1 MGTSSTGALVAPGI
15 RNRIH
20 SAIERWYRELRQR
33 EGQLFL
39 VLSLFIGAAVGA
51 IVVAF
56 IVLTQNLGGYMYPSG
71 GMGLRRLFV
80 PVLGSLVT
88 GFLMSRYFPYARG
101 SGIPQTKVA
110 LFLQGGRIT
119 LKTVL
124 GRFFLSA
131 TALASGLSLG
141 REGPSVQIGA
151 GLSSVLGRRLG
162 LGHDRI
168 KELIPVGA
176 SAALAAAFN
185 TPIAAVLFSLEE
197 IMGDLHAPLL
207 GSVVLSSATS
217 WVVLHLFLG
226 DEPLFHVP
234 SYQLVHPS
242 EFIAYACL
250 GVLGGF
256 SSVAFVKLT
265 LYLRM
270 RLRELPPWSRWCQ
283 PAIGGITVG
292 ILGFFVPQVLG
303 VGYDFVGQVLSG
315 NLVFTTVALLIVL
328 KLVATAVCYATGNTG
343 GIFGPSLFIGAMLG
357 GTVGSV
363 VHHWFPLGTATPG
376 AYALVGMGA
385 VFAGII
391 RTPLTSVFMIFE
403 LTRDYSIVVP
413 LMIANLTSF
422 YISYHFQHSPIYD
435 ALNEQDGIHLPSA
448 EESRQRYSKTVAH
461 FMRDAPPFVGPDT
474 SLVNLPPV
482 PAVGLYLVGD
492 DNKLAGMLRASD
504 INLAAEVPGQVV
516 SDLMLPG
523 PLDAESAD
531 LELFPH
537 VHSDQ
542 AMEVALDR
550 MSGAKIAMLPVL
562 DRANVRCVRGVVLAD
577 DILRSYGF
585 PILRP
590 SGDEEWPAKIK
601 SEI

>member
-1 MGTSSTGALVAPGI
+1 MGTSSTGALAEPGI
-15 RNRIH
+15 RGRIRA
-20 SAIERWYRELRQR
+20 AIERWYRELRQR

-56 IVLTQNLGGYMYPSG
+56 IVLTQDLGRYMYPSG

-80 PVLGSLVT
+80 PILGSLFT

-110 LFLQGGRIT
+110 LFLQGGRIS
-119 LKTVL
+119 LKTVV

-151 GLSSVLGRRLG
+151 GLASVLGRRLG
-162 LGHDRI
+162 LGHERI
-168 KELIPVGA
+168 KQLVPVGA
-176 SAALAAAFN
+176 AAALAAAFN

-207 GSVVLSSATS
+207 GSVVLSAATS

-234 SYQLVHPS
+234 AYQLTGPS
-242 EFIAYACL
+242 EFIAYAVL
-250 GVLGGF
+250 GVAGGF

-265 LYLRM
+265 LYI
-270 RLRELPPWSRWCQ
+270 RLRLRKLPPWSRWCQ
-283 PAIGGITVG
+283 PAIGGVAVG
-292 ILGFFVPQVLG
+292 ILGFFMPQVLG
-303 VGYDFVGQVLSG
+303 VGYNFVGQVLSG
-315 NLVFTTVALLIVL
+315 DFLLRTVALLIVL

-343 GIFGPSLFIGAMLG
+343 GIFGPSLFIGAVLG
-357 GTVGSV
+357 GTIGSI
-363 VHHWFPLGTATPG
+363 VHYWFPLETGTPG

-422 YISYHFQHSPIYD
+422 YISYRLQRRPIYD
-435 ALNEQDGIHLPSA
+435 ALNEQDGIHLPNL
-448 EESRQRYSKTVAH
+448 EESRQRHSKSVAQ
-461 FMRDAPPFVGPDT
+461 FLREAPALIPPETPLASLPDEPVG
-474 SLVNLPPV
+474 
-482 PAVGLYLVGD
+482 GLHLIGHEGGLVGV
-492 DNKLAGMLRASD
+492 LRAAD
-504 INLAAEVPGQVV
+504 VDLASGDAGK
-516 SDLMLPG
+516 SARDLMIPG
-523 PLDAESAD
+523 PIEPDAVDIES
-531 LELFPH
+531 FPH
-537 VHSDQ
+537 VHGDQ
-542 AMEVALDR
+542 AMEIALDR
-550 MSGAKIAMLPVL
+550 MSGSKVAMLPVL
-562 DRANVRCVRGVVLAD
+562 DRADVRRVRGIVLGE

-585 PILRP
+585 PLLRP
-590 SGDEEWPAKIK
+590 AASEEPLAK
-601 SEI
+601 

>member
-1 MGTSSTGALVAPGI
+1 METRSTGAVAKSGI
-15 RNRIH
+15 RGRLH
-20 SAIERWYRELRQR
+20 AAAERWYQQLRQR

-56 IVLTQNLGGYMYPSG
+56 IVLTKNLGGYMYPSG
-71 GMGLRRLFV
+71 GMGLRRLLV
-80 PVLGSLVT
+80 PVAGSLFT

-151 GLSSVLGRRLG
+151 GLASVLGRRLG
-162 LGHDRI
+162 LGHERI
-168 KELIPVGA
+168 KQLIPVGA
-176 SAALAAAFN
+176 AAALAAAFN

-207 GSVVLSSATS
+207 GSVVLSAATS

-234 SYQLVHPS
+234 AYQLIHPS

-250 GVLGGF
+250 GVVGGF
-256 SSVAFVKLT
+256 CSVAFVKLT
-265 LYLRM
+265 LYLRL

-283 PAIGGITVG
+283 PAIGGVTVG

-315 NLVFTTVALLIVL
+315 SFVLETVALLIVL

-343 GIFGPSLFIGAMLG
+343 GIFGPSLFIGATLG
-357 GTVGSV
+357 GTVGSI

-422 YISYHFQHSPIYD
+422 YISYRLQPSPIYD
-435 ALNEQDGIHLPSA
+435 ALNEQDGIHLPNA
-448 EESRQRYSKTVAH
+448 EESRQRHSKTVAH
-461 FMRDAPPFVGPDT
+461 FMRTTPAFVSPQTPLADLPAEPLGGLHLIGDNNRLVGVLRAAEIDLASENAGKFVGN
-474 SLVNLPPV
+474 V
-482 PAVGLYLVGD
+482 
-492 DNKLAGMLRASD
+492 
-504 INLAAEVPGQVV
+504 
-516 SDLMLPG
+516 MLPG
-523 PLDAESAD
+523 PIEPDAVD
-531 LELFPH
+531 IELFPH

-550 MSGAKIAMLPVL
+550 MSGSKIAMLPVL
-562 DRANVRCVRGVVLAD
+562 DRADVQCVRGIVLAD

-585 PILRP
+585 PLLRP
-590 SGDEEWPAKIK
+590 EVSGESPVKIK
-601 SEI
+601 PEI

>member
-1 MGTSSTGALVAPGI
+1 MGTSSSGTLASPGI
-15 RNRIH
+15 RSRI
-20 SAIERWYRELRQR
+20 SAAIERWYRELRQR

-39 VLSLFIGAAVGA
+39 VISLLIGATVGA

-56 IVLTQNLGGYMYPSG
+56 IVLTQDLGNYMYPSG

-80 PVLGSLVT
+80 PVLGSLFT

-119 LKTVL
+119 FKTVL

-151 GLSSVLGRRLG
+151 GLASVLGRRLG
-162 LGHDRI
+162 LGQERI
-168 KELIPVGA
+168 KQLIPVGA
-176 SAALAAAFN
+176 AAALAAAFN

-207 GSVVLSSATS
+207 GSVVLSAATS

-234 SYQLVHPS
+234 SYQLNHPG
-242 EFIAYACL
+242 EFIAYAVL
-250 GVLGGF
+250 GVAGGF
-256 SSVAFVKLT
+256 CSVAFVKLT

-283 PAIGGITVG
+283 PAIGGIAVG

-303 VGYDFVGQVLSG
+303 VGYNFVGQVLSG
-315 NLVFTTVALLIVL
+315 DFLLGTVALLIVL

-357 GTVGSV
+357 GTVGSI
-363 VHHWFPLGTATPG
+363 VHHWFPLETATPG

-422 YISYHFQHSPIYD
+422 YISYRLQPRPIYD
-435 ALNEQDGIHLPSA
+435 ALNEQDGIHLPNP
-448 EESRQRYSKTVAH
+448 EESRQRHSKAVAQ
-461 FMRDAPPFVGPDT
+461 FMREAPAFIQPETPLED
-474 SLVNLPPV
+474 LPPAPV
-482 PAVGLYLVGD
+482 GGLYLVGYG
-492 DNKLAGMLRASD
+492 GMLVGVLRATDVDHGPENAGKSARD
-504 INLAAEVPGQVV
+504 V
-516 SDLMLPG
+516 MLSG
-523 PLDAESAD
+523 PTEPEAVDFD
-531 LELFPH
+531 LFPH
-537 VHSDQ
+537 VHADQ
-542 AMEVALDR
+542 AMEIALDR
-550 MSGAKIAMLPVL
+550 MSGSKIAMLPVL
-562 DRANVRCVRGVVLAD
+562 DRADVRRVRGIVLGD

-585 PILRP
+585 PLL
-590 SGDEEWPAKIK
+590 DPAA
-601 SEI
+601 SEQPVTK

>member
-1 MGTSSTGALVAPGI
+1 MATSSSGALAGPGI
-15 RNRIH
+15 RRRIQ
-20 SAIERWYRELRQR
+20 AAVVRWYTDLRER

-39 VLSLFIGAAVGA
+39 VLSLVIGATVGA

-56 IVLTQNLGGYMYPSG
+56 IVLTQDLGAYLYPSG
-71 GMGLRRLFV
+71 GLGLRRLFV

-88 GFLMSRYFPYARG
+88 GFLMHRYFPYARG

-124 GRFFLSA
+124 GRFFCSA

-151 GLSSVLGRRLG
+151 GFASVMGRRLG
-162 LGHDRI
+162 LGQERI
-168 KELIPVGA
+168 KQLVPVGA
-176 SAALAAAFN
+176 AAALAAAFN

-207 GSVVLSSATS
+207 GSVVLSAATS

-234 SYQLVHPS
+234 AYQIIHPE
-242 EFIAYACL
+242 EFIAYA
-250 GVLGGF
+250 VLGLLGGLC
-256 SSVAFVKLT
+256 SVAFVKLT

-283 PAIGGITVG
+283 PAIGGVLVG
-292 ILGFFVPQVLG
+292 ILGFFAPQILG
-303 VGYDFVGQVLSG
+303 AGYGFVGQVLSG
-315 NLVFTTVALLIVL
+315 DFMLRTVAVLIAL

-357 GTVGSV
+357 GTMGTL
-363 VHHWFPLGTATPG
+363 VHAWFPTVTAAPG

-413 LMIANLTSF
+413 LMIANLISF
-422 YISYHFQHSPIYD
+422 YLSYRFQHRPIYD
-435 ALNEQDGIHLPSA
+435 ALNEQDGIHLPHA
-448 EESRQRYSKTVAH
+448 DEMRYRHSKLVSQFLH
-461 FMRDAPPFVGPDT
+461 EAPPFTSPDT
-474 SLVNLPPV
+474 L
-482 PAVGLYLVGD
+482 
-492 DNKLAGMLRASD
+492 
-504 INLAAEVPGQVV
+504 V
-516 SDLMLPG
+516 SDLKKIPMGDVYLIGRGNMLAGLLRSTDVAVAIAEGQGDRLARDLMIPG
-523 PLDAESAD
+523 PTSSELDDVES
-531 LELFPH
+531 FPH
-537 VHSDQ
+537 VHADQ
-542 AMEVALDR
+542 VIEIALGR
-550 MSGAKIAMLPVL
+550 MSSSKLAMLPVL
-562 DRANVRCVRGVVLAD
+562 DRADVRRVRGIVLGD
-577 DILRSYGF
+577 EILRSYGL
-585 PILRP
+585 PLL
-590 SGDEEWPAKIK
+590 DPAA
-601 SEI
+601 SVQPVGE